1 MESEAGV
8 GVSVIGDLGALV
20 GGEGNGRIGVSGGDN
35 GEAAGGEGGAEAG
48 GEGEGDIFF
57 EDVVGEMGTD
67 VRAPV
72 RGIKKDGGARGGL
85 LGRGD
90 TGGQENGSEAYREVF
105 KGKGQGRLVDCKG

>member
-1 MESEAGV
+1 
-8 GVSVIGDLGALV
+8 
-20 GGEGNGRIGVSGGDN
+20 
-35 GEAAGGEGGAEAG
+35 
-48 GEGEGDIFF
+48 
-57 EDVVGEMGTD
+57 MGTD